1 MKKIFASVFSI
12 LHLIL
17 TLVFLCL
24 LFKLNVLPADIYL
37 IITGVLA
44 IFAAVSLCLTFG
56 KKVRAAVFPISV
68 IFICILSVGSYYI
81 HITDKVLEES
91 TGNSIDNIQSEDEYV
106 SVIVMADAEIETIS
120 DLDGKTVGT
129 DKSIEADKMSFALD
143 WILKN
148 YPVNFTENPYDRI
161 DTLIDDLYSGE
172 ISAIIMDSSRY
183 AICDDVREN
192 FLSETRE
199 IAKLKI
205 DYSAL
210 YALTPTSTPTNTP
223 TESPDAP
230 QGGVTERPFI
240 VYISG
245 IDTYGSIGTRSR
257 TDTNILMAVD
267 PVNKKI
273 LLVSTP
279 RDTYVPLYNV
289 SGDVKDKLTHSGL
302 YGPECS
308 MGTLATLYNT
318 QIDYYI
324 RVNFTSVIDI
334 VDALDGIDV
343 YSAYTFN
350 SRNLRGYSYVEGTNH
365 LDGKATL
372 AFCRER
378 YSFPDGDYQ
387 RGRNHIEV
395 IKGVINRAISPSILI
410 NYPSLISALSGSF
423 QTNMTSDELTSLIK
437 MQLADGASWNFES
450 MTLVNKGSTSTT
462 CYSLSG
468 PALYVGIVD
477 ETSRQE
483 IEDAL
488 AAFMSP

>member
-1 MKKIFASVFSI
+1 MKKIIASVFSI

-17 TLVFLCL
+17 TLVFLFL
-24 LFKLNVLPADIYL
+24 LFQLNVLPADIYL
-37 IITGVLA
+37 IITGILA

-56 KKVRAAVFPISV
+56 KKVRSAVFPISI
-68 IFICILSVGSYYI
+68 IFIGLLSVGSYYI
-81 HITDKVLEES
+81 HITDKMLEQA
-91 TGNSIDNIQSEDEYV
+91 TGNTPNTVQSEDEYV

-129 DKSIEADKMSFALD
+129 DHSFEADKMDYALE
-143 WILKN
+143 WISEN
-148 YPVNFTENPYDRI
+148 YTVNYNETPYDRI
-161 DTLIDDLYSGE
+161 DTLIDDLYSDKL
-172 ISAIIMDSSRY
+172 SAIIMDSARY
-183 AICDDVREN
+183 SICDDIKEN
-192 FLSETRE
+192 FHSETRE

-205 DYSAL
+205 DYSKL

-223 TESPDAP
+223 TEAPDAP
-230 QGGVTERPFI
+230 QGGITERPFI

-245 IDTYGSIGTRSR
+245 IDTYGSINTRSR

-267 PVNKKI
+267 PVRKKI

-279 RDTYVPLYNV
+279 RDTYTPLYNV

-318 QIDYYI
+318 RIDYYV

-334 VDALDGIDV
+334 VDALGGIDV
-343 YSAYTFN
+343 YSAHTFHTN
-350 SRNLRGYSYVEGTNH
+350 HLGGYSFTEGTNH
-365 LDGKATL
+365 LTGNATL

-378 YSFPDGDYQ
+378 YAFADGDYQ

-437 MQLADGASWNFES
+437 MQLADGASWSFES
-450 MTLVNKGSTSTT
+450 MTLVNRGSTSTT

-468 PALYVGIVD
+468 PSLYVGIVD
-477 ETSRQE
+477 ETSRQS

-488 AAFMSP
+488 AAFMNP